1 MKISHLKAAAR
12 IALAATAGALVVG
25 CVAPAPA
32 GPQRTMPRFDYEPPA
47 EATPASTNIT
57 FAVVGSEFETPVP
70 LFERFSSNM
79 AGDFVEI
86 LTARGFS
93 IRGPFVTYDEMTF
106 PDKENSNLLMYA
118 EVAFHSDTSG
128 LDLIPEATLAGV
140 LSAVTGT
147 NTDTRYRLRGTVR
160 VDGRVTLVVAESLTN
175 EKMWTKSVNI
185 APISVALEGTHVYPA
200 APSDLSQ
207 VLANEDQFFND
218 LGREL
223 EGQYQEIMRRT
234 FGYLDPREMT
244 IVDRQADSLR
254 EKKVY

>member
-1 MKISHLKAAAR
+1 
-12 IALAATAGALVVG
+12 
-25 CVAPAPA
+25 
-32 GPQRTMPRFDYEPPA
+32 MPKFDYEPA
-47 EATPASTNIT
+47 ERATPRSTNIT
-57 FAVVGSEFETPVP
+57 FAVVGSEFETPIP

-106 PDKENSNLLMYA
+106 PDKENSNLLLFA
-118 EVAFHSDTSG
+118 EVAFDSDTSG
-128 LDLIPEATLAGV
+128 LELVEQASLAG
-140 LSAVTGT
+140 LLGAVTGT
-147 NTDTRYRLRGTVR
+147 SRSSDSKYRVRGTVR
-160 VDGRVTLVVAESLTN
+160 VDGRVTLVVAESLTK

-185 APISVALEGTHVYPA
+185 APISVPLEGTHVYETV
-200 APSDLSQ
+200 PSDLSV

-218 LGREL
+218 LGKEL
-223 EGQYQEIMRRT
+223 DGQYQEIMRRT